1 MGNWNYFSPISG
13 GYLRPYYWINW
24 FWEAYLVE
32 IPRGNSLNESPW
44 KPRACCD
51 SDLAHLPKRACAS
64 DTPTDGRASAQERF
78 LGAKGG
84 ALGAPSGLGGQMP
97 GDV

>member
-24 FWEAYLVE
+24 FLEAYLVE
-32 IPRGNSLNESPW
+32 IPRGKSLNISPW

-64 DTPTDGRASAQERF
+64 DTPTDGRASAPGTFPWCGRWCVRVQRV
-78 LGAKGG
+78 GG
-84 ALGAPSGLGGQMP
+84 
-97 GDV
+97 

>member
-1 MGNWNYFSPISG
+1 M
-13 GYLRPYYWINW
+13 
-24 FWEAYLVE
+24 E

-64 DTPTDGRASAQERF
+64 DTPTDGRASAQGTFPWCGRWCVRVAAGWGVKTPTAMFFEGTF
-78 LGAKGG
+78 F
-84 ALGAPSGLGGQMP
+84 S
-97 GDV
+97 